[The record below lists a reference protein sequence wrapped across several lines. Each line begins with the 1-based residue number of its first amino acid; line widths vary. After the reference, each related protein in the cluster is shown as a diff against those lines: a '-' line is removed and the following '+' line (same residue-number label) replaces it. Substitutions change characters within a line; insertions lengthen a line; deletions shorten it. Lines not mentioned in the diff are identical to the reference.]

1 MNEEVGMKMAL
12 KGFVKDYMI
21 KDVFTVKP
29 EDDVL
34 KALEIIVTGRD
45 QLPVI
50 DDKGRLVDMIT
61 WQDISEK
68 VILKDR
74 NPQKVKV
81 QKVMKTEI
89 TTLSQRDPIKKALNF
104 LTIEKFALP
113 VVEDKKLVGLLS
125 FMDILKSYL
134 KAVSTQDNQSM
145 NL

>member
-21 KDVFTVKP
+21 MDVFTVKP

-34 KALEIIVTGRD
+34 KALKTIVTGRD

-50 DDKGRLVDMIT
+50 DDKGQLVGMIT

-89 TTLSQRDPIKKALNF
+89 TTLSQRDPIKKALNL

-134 KAVSTQDNQSM
+134 KAVSTQDN
-145 NL
+145 